1 MGKKIGKICAV
12 VAAIL
17 IVLAGVLYGSYKLW
31 IDPYRGT
38 VEEFAP
44 SEYGMDDTLSG
55 EEAREDLAYLMKC
68 LKRRHPAWLD
78 GSGKDKLVQAQ
89 YEKEKSSIGES
100 VSLLEL
106 YRAASRIVATLH
118 DGHTRVYLQND
129 DERYVDDFE
138 LIHSYGNP
146 VTINGISSQELLNTY
161 KEMCSYET
169 DYYAEACFWG
179 NGIVTE
185 SILQMCGV
193 DTSDGVTMTFQV
205 NGKEITHKFQFVS
218 LDLVKGYQAGEEDG
232 KWVYYDIDK
241 ENDLGIFTLKSC
253 VCDEEYERVL
263 GEFFQKVLRKDIGN
277 VVVDLRGNGGGNSWV
292 ANEFLQYI
300 DVEEYK
306 SWDCGVRLGPYLKE
320 NKDIVYQNQKK
331 AAVFKGN
338 LYVLT
343 DTWTYSAAMDFAML
357 IQDNGLGTIVGSPSG
372 NLPDSYGDCLFFQL
386 PNSGMPLTV
395 SYKRWYRID
404 KSKAGE
410 PIMPDIIVEP
420 EKALEK
426 VYELIRS

>member
-38 VEEFAP
+38 VEEFAS

-68 LKRRHPAWLD
+68 LKCRHPAWLD
-78 GSGKDKLVQAQ
+78 GSGKDKLVRAQ

-106 YRAASRIVATLH
+106 YRAASRIAATLH

-129 DERYVDDFE
+129 DERYVDDFD

-218 LDLVKGYQAGEEDG
+218 LDLVKGYQAGEEVGCFQGKSICADG
-232 KWVYYDIDK
+232 YM
-241 ENDLGIFTLKSC
+241 DLQCSDGLC
-253 VCDEEYERVL
+253 
-263 GEFFQKVLRKDIGN
+263 N
-277 VVVDLRGNGGGNSWV
+277 V
-292 ANEFLQYI
+292 
-300 DVEEYK
+300 
-306 SWDCGVRLGPYLKE
+306 
-320 NKDIVYQNQKK
+320 
-331 AAVFKGN
+331 
-338 LYVLT
+338 
-343 DTWTYSAAMDFAML
+343 DT
-357 IQDNGLGTIVGSPSG
+357 
-372 NLPDSYGDCLFFQL
+372 
-386 PNSGMPLTV
+386 
-395 SYKRWYRID
+395 R
-404 KSKAGE
+404 
-410 PIMPDIIVEP
+410 
-420 EKALEK
+420 
-426 VYELIRS
+426 